1 MGSKE
6 WMSQA
11 NLSGCGSQG
20 LLGVDYFFPGYAVWA
35 KLIEAAADM
44 GYETNNLVSSLLS
57 FVLLHCRGAIPS
69 IIPSIIDLQAT
80 SSPKPTLQLK
90 NLVKPVA
97 VSPPLSV
104 W

>member
-1 MGSKE
+1 MLSPISMGSKE
-6 WMSQA
+6 GMSQA
-11 NLSGCGSQG
+11 DLSGCGSQG

-57 FVLLHCRGAIPS
+57 IVLLHRRGT
-69 IIPSIIDLQAT
+69 IPSIIDLQAI
-80 SSPKPTLQLK
+80 PTLQLQ

-97 VSPPLSV
+97 VSSPLSV

>member
-6 WMSQA
+6 GMSQA
-11 NLSGCGSQG
+11 DLSGCGSQG

-57 FVLLHCRGAIPS
+57 IVLLHRRGA
-69 IIPSIIDLQAT
+69 IPSIIDLQAI
-80 SSPKPTLQLK
+80 PTLQLQ

-97 VSPPLSV
+97 VSSPLSV